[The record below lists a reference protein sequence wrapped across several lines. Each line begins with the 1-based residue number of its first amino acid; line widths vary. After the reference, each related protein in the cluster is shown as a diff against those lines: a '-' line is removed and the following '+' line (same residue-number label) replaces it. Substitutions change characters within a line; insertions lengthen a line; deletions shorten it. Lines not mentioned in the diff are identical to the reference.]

1 MDIQYF
7 DEFHRKYDAEKRT
20 YSFPKYKIKKVQFAR
35 TDSNRLS
42 FTLEGEDEKGVLKN
56 IFFEFSARFVDIK
69 NIK

>member
-7 DEFHRKYDAEKRT
+7 DERSIRKIGRAL
-20 YSFPKYKIKKVQFAR
+20 KYEIKKVQIAR
-35 TDSNRLS
+35 TYSERLS
-42 FTLEGEDEKGVLKN
+42 FTLEGVDEKGELKN